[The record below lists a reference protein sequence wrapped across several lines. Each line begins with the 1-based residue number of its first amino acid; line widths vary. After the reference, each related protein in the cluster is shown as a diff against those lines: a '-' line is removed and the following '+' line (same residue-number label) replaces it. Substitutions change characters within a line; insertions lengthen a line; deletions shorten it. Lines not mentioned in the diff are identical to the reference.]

1 MNIAPNNAAAG
12 GPYAA
17 TVAVEIRNDSA
28 RTVTSDGVHGL
39 GDALVQASSTLVD
52 RLTAQLPSVAAAV
65 LLLLIGWLLAKVLRA
80 VSVRAVLLVDALLPR
95 VGFPRERVAR
105 SSAVVGA
112 LVFWTVLLLFVTAA
126 TQVLGLQAFAD
137 WLARLLDYVPTL
149 AAGLLILAV
158 GWLLSG
164 FVADLAE
171 ATATRLE
178 PQQRAMLARIVRVT
192 IMVVAILIGADQI
205 GIRITFL
212 AIFAAALVFTVG
224 GGVAIAVGFGARE
237 HVANLIA
244 AHHWRG
250 AFALGQT
257 LRVGEHEGRLLD
269 VTVTG
274 VVLESAEGR
283 VVVPARLLNE
293 LPVTVISRSDG

>member
-1 MNIAPNNAAAG
+1 MTTDNA
-12 GPYAA
+12 
-17 TVAVEIRNDSA
+17 R
-28 RTVTSDGVHGL
+28 GL

-52 RLTAQLPSVAAAV
+52 RLTANLPSVAAA
-65 LLLLIGWLLAKVLRA
+65 LLLLLVGWLLAKGLRA
-80 VSVRAVLLVDALLPR
+80 IAMRAVMLVDTLLPR
-95 VGFPRERVAR
+95 VGLPRERIAR
-105 SSAVVGA
+105 SGVVVGA

-178 PQQRAMLARIVRVT
+178 PRQRVMLARIVRVT
-192 IMVVAILIGADQI
+192 ILAVAILIGADQI
-205 GIRITFL
+205 GIRVTFL
-212 AIFAAALVFTVG
+212 AIFAGALVFTVG

-250 AFALGQT
+250 AFAPGQT

-269 VTVTG
+269 VTATG
-274 VVLESAEGR
+274 VVLESADGR

-293 LPVTVISRSDG
+293 LPVTVVSRADG

>member
-1 MNIAPNNAAAG
+1 M
-12 GPYAA
+12 
-17 TVAVEIRNDSA
+17 TTDSP
-28 RTVTSDGVHGL
+28 RGL
-39 GDALVQASSTLVD
+39 GDTLVVTASTLVD
-52 RLTAQLPSVAAAV
+52 RLTHYLPSVAAA
-65 LLLLIGWLLAKVLRA
+65 LLLLLVGWLLAKALRA
-80 VSVRAVLLVDALLPR
+80 IAMRAVMLVDTLLPR
-95 VGFPRERVAR
+95 VGLPGGLPPERVAR
-105 SSAVVGA
+105 SAVVVGA
-112 LVFWTVLLLFVTAA
+112 FVFWTVLLLFVTAA

-137 WLARLLDYVPTL
+137 WLARLLDYLPTL

-178 PQQRAMLARIVRVT
+178 PRQRVMLARIVRVT
-192 IMVVAILIGADQI
+192 ILVVAILIGADQI

-212 AIFAAALVFTVG
+212 AIFAGALVFTVG
-224 GGVAIAVGFGARE
+224 SGVAIAVGFGARE

-250 AFALGQT
+250 AFAPGQM

-269 VTVTG
+269 VTATG
-274 VVLESAEGR
+274 VVLESADGR

-293 LPVTVISRSDG
+293 LPVTVVSRAGG